1 MNTAH
6 PYYPVLESEFCLKT
20 MGTNKLLSRELAQL
34 YFHFQKICV
43 TAVLEINLCFT
54 GVEVGKPVW

>member
-1 MNTAH
+1 
-6 PYYPVLESEFCLKT
+6 

-43 TAVLEINLCFT
+43 TAVLEISLCFT